1 MPQSAREAF
10 VPFLDQA
17 GRQLGLL
24 RLVESGTTAH
34 TILILTEDEARQ
46 AGEESVQLLE
56 GFVYDYAL
64 VDAQGPWR
72 VSSSGLVKPNVIQR
86 GLGRIDT
93 SVETGLFEILL
104 ENEFTQEPVARASVE
119 IRSHKIDYRTDYRG
133 MLGAIADQCA
143 ELLYDVRATA
153 KMRLTPKSQLDPEN
167 LQRRLEFLSATIQ
180 SREFFAALHQITSA
194 PHQVLRHAVE
204 STPVGRIRRGG
215 RDISRQLASGSCR
228 QKLPADHPLSIR
240 MVAAGIATPSVPSNV
255 QVAVRFDSLDTPENR
270 FVKYVVETFR
280 EFLGRARAQLGRS
293 TSLASKRLE
302 RNIGYL
308 AGKLNEVLTQSFFRE
323 ISAPTCIP
331 LGSPVL
337 QRKAGYR
344 ELLLTWL
351 KFELA
356 ADLAWQGGS
365 EVYGAGKRD
374 TSALYEYWVF
384 FQLLRLFRDKFELD
398 VSLGS
403 SLFEVTDAGLNLKLK
418 VHSPLGIEGRCVRQS
433 RRLHVRYHYN
443 LTYKQTEDRGTAG
456 SWTRRMRPD
465 FTLSFWPEGFS
476 IEDAE
481 MQELAVHIHF
491 DAKYRVDNI
500 AELFGLADDDMSNEK
515 SEQKRG
521 SYQRGDLLKMHAY
534 RDAIKRS
541 EGAYIIYPG
550 KTTDPTHFQG
560 FHEILPGLGAFSLR
574 PGTDGQ
580 GVGLQHLS
588 RFIDDTIAHVCNRA
602 TAREQSNY
610 HLFQVYQSGI
620 SSNDNKLTSQIPE
633 MDESVGMRAQPPTE
647 QTVLVGWFDDEE
659 HEAWIR
665 RAGLYNFRAGD
676 RSGSIRLAPEIA
688 QADYLL
694 LHTHGNRASSGLYR
708 ILKRGPRLFTNQEL
722 RKRGYPRESTTDAIY
737 AVFDVAPEKFYSEWK
752 WDYSKLSGRKTGRQS
767 AEPFAVR
774 LLDVLAIHD
783 KR

>member
-1 MPQSAREAF
+1 MPQSSREAF

-17 GRQLGLL
+17 GRQLALL
-24 RLVESGTTAH
+24 RIVESGTNAH

-56 GFVYDYAL
+56 GYIYDYAL
-64 VDAQGPWR
+64 VDPQGPWR
-72 VSSSGLVKPNVIQR
+72 VISSGLVKPNVIQR

-93 SVETGLFEILL
+93 SVETGLFQILL
-104 ENEFTQEPVARASVE
+104 ENEFTQEPVGRASVE

-153 KMRLTPKSQLDPEN
+153 KMRLQPKSQLEPEN
-167 LQRRLEFLSATIQ
+167 LQRRLEFLSATLH
-180 SREFFAALHQITSA
+180 SREFFAALHQITLA
-194 PHQVLRHAVE
+194 PHRVLRHAVE

-215 RDISRQLASGSCR
+215 REISRQLASGNCR
-228 QKLPADHPLSIR
+228 QKLPANHPLSTR

-270 FVKYVVETFR
+270 FVKHVVKTFL
-280 EFLGRARAQLGRS
+280 EFLEHARSLIGRNPS
-293 TSLASKRLE
+293 IASKRLE

-308 AGKLNEVLTQSFFRE
+308 AGKLNEILNQSFFRD

-337 QRKAGYR
+337 QRKGGYR
-344 ELLLTWL
+344 ELLLIWL

-365 EVYGAGKRD
+365 DVYGAGKRD
-374 TSALYEYWVF
+374 TAALYEYWVF

-403 SLFEVTDAGLNLKLK
+403 SLFEVTEAGLNLKLK
-418 VHSPLGIEGRCVRQS
+418 VHGPLGIEGRCVRQS
-433 RRLHVRYHYN
+433 RYLHVRYHYN
-443 LTYKQTEDRGTAG
+443 LTYTQTEDRGAAG

-476 IEDAE
+476 IAE
-481 MQELAVHIHF
+481 AELQELAVHIHF

-500 AELFGLADDDMSNEK
+500 AELFGLADDDVSNEK

-521 SYQRGDLLKMHAY
+521 SYRRGDLLKMHAY

-550 KTTDPTHFQG
+550 KTADPTHFQG

-588 RFIDDTIAHVCNRA
+588 RFIDETIIHVCNRA
-602 TAREQSNY
+602 TAREQNTY
-610 HLFQVYQSGI
+610 HRFQIYRSDKAGSELNVA
-620 SSNDNKLTSQIPE
+620 NQIPE
-633 MDESVGMRAQPPTE
+633 KDASSELRAPPPTE
-647 QTVLVGWFDDEE
+647 QMVLVGWFDDEAHLE
-659 HEAWIR
+659 WIKKS
-665 RAGLYNFRAGD
+665 GLYNFRAGN
-676 RSGSIRLAPEIA
+676 RKGSIRLAPEIV
-688 QADYLL
+688 QAEYLL
-694 LHTHGNRASSGLYR
+694 LHTHGSQVAPGLFR
-708 ILKRGPRLFTNQEL
+708 ILKRGPRLFNNDEL
-722 RKRGYPRESTTDAIY
+722 RKHHYPRESSADSIY
-737 AVFDVAPEKFYSEWK
+737 AVFDVAPDAFYSEWQ
-752 WDYSKLSGRKTGRQS
+752 WNYHRLAGRRTGRQS

-774 LLDVLAIHD
+774 LAELLAIRD
-783 KR
+783 N